1 MSLLSYL
8 LLFHYLR
15 TLGLEPGCGQSVFGA
30 HVPIFVSFIV
40 VGVLTITA
48 VLNEG
53 TRFKTSS
60 ARI

>member
-15 TLGLEPGCGQSVFGA
+15 TLLGLEPDSGL
-30 HVPIFVSFIV
+30 FVSFIV

-53 TRFKTSS
+53 MRFKTSS